1 MFNYIYAN
9 NDCITKVE
17 TNFSTR
23 TLYYDSLSLFPP
35 AYLKILKESY
45 ASRNVDIPRYSGF
58 TAIQNNLVPLIFE
71 FKAVKTDTIIDSIK
85 KTFTPSHQ
93 LNDFNDLYPIAV
105 RYTDNKNV
113 WLIERPPF
121 KATINFKNAK
131 SAQPSKQNFTFD
143 IWVPWTLMLLHVIPE
158 ESYYNA
164 YLYFND
170 GPLNSTED
178 SFIPCIYPN
187 MYMDA
192 RMCLNET
199 TILLQQHLSSTQSFD
214 ISTIY
219 NFIINDYMSGG
230 WNTDLGVGFF
240 RNQLSRSFKKNDST
254 SAAFSAFK
262 TITYGDKSRKIS
274 SSVSAA
280 GRVSEKKFTLN
291 FLKYFSS
298 LSLEEVTSIVTE
310 FKNNNQ
316 IKASN
321 LGTVLQNVSTFT
333 SYNHLSKVLFPDNFP
348 SGSYISLDYIALI
361 DHDYFNFLNSDTS
374 KANDKLK
381 DIVIKV
387 YDLLNSEN
395 LKSINKLIENDDQQS
410 MPYVDFRNHKDNNF
424 IIITEDS
431 VEIVDANADV
441 DFYLSKFPK
450 LTLESTNV

>member
-1 MFNYIYAN
+1 MLDYIYAN
-9 NDCITKVE
+9 DDCITKVE
-17 TNFSTR
+17 TDFNLRS
-23 TLYYDSLSLFPP
+23 LYYDSLSLFPP

-45 ASRNVDIPRYSGF
+45 AERNLAIPRCCGI
-58 TAIQNNLVPLIFE
+58 AAVQNNLVPLLLD
-71 FKAVKTDTIIDSIK
+71 FKTVKTDTIIDSIK

-121 KATINFKNAK
+121 KATVNFKNAK
-131 SAQPSKQNFTFD
+131 SNQSSKKDFTFD
-143 IWVPWTLMLLHVIPE
+143 IWVPWTLMLLHIIPE
-158 ESYYNA
+158 QSYYNA

-170 GPLNSTED
+170 GPLNSNED

-199 TILLQQHLSSTQSFD
+199 IILLQQHLSSTQSFD

-240 RNQLSRSFKKNDST
+240 RNQVSRCVNKDNST
-254 SAAFSAFK
+254 LTVSAFK
-262 TITYGDKSRKIS
+262 SITYGDKSKKIS
-274 SSVSAA
+274 SALSSRGA
-280 GRVSEKKFTLN
+280 VSEKKFTLN
-291 FLKYFSS
+291 FLKYFSG

-310 FKNNNQ
+310 FKNNNE

-321 LGTVLQNVSTFT
+321 LDTVLKNVSTFN
-333 SYNHLSKVLFPDNFP
+333 SYNHLSKILFPDNFS
-348 SGSYISLDYIALI
+348 SGSYINSKYIALI
-361 DHDYFNFLNSDTS
+361 DYDHLNFLDSNTP
-374 KANDKLK
+374 KANEKLK
-381 DIVIKV
+381 DIVHKI
-387 YDLLNSEN
+387 YDLLYSEN
-395 LKSINKLIENDDQQS
+395 LKSINKLIENDDEQS
-410 MPYVDFRNHKDNNF
+410 ISYVDFRNYKENNF

-431 VEIVDANADV
+431 VEIVDQYADV
-441 DFYLSKFPK
+441 DFYFSKFPK
-450 LTLESTNV
+450 LTLESANV